1 MDPTATSALRLGFAG
16 ECDEVAKPRNGE
28 RKQKQQNEEET
39 RKEIEE
45 KSRKKNR
52 ERGETDRHTRIEP
65 EISLKKK
72 I

>member
-45 KSRKKNR
+45 KSWKKT
-52 ERGETDRHTRIEP
+52 ERGERQTLTRIEP
-65 EISLKKK
+65 EISSLKKK